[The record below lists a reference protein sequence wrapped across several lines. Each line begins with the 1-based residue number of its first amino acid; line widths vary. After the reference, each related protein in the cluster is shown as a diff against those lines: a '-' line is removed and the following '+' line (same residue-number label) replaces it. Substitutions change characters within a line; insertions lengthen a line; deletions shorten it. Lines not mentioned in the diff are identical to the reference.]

1 MAIKKKRPRIKRM
14 MPVITQEDDDNE
26 TLIELDSLD
35 GFRDPC
41 GYVEDDIEE
50 VPVERPI
57 KPNNIK

>member
-1 MAIKKKRPRIKRM
+1 M
-14 MPVITQEDDDNE
+14 MPVITQEDEDNE

-50 VPVERPI
+50 VPVEIPI

>member
-1 MAIKKKRPRIKRM
+1 MAIKKKRPRIRRM
-14 MPVITQEDDDNE
+14 MPVITQEDEDNE

-35 GFRDPC
+35 GFRDPY
-41 GYVEDDIEE
+41 GYVEDDVEE

>member
-1 MAIKKKRPRIKRM
+1 MAIKKKRPRIRRM

-35 GFRDPC
+35 GFREPYV
-41 GYVEDDIEE
+41 YVEDDIEE
-50 VPVERPI
+50 IPIEIPI

>member
-1 MAIKKKRPRIKRM
+1 M
-14 MPVITQEDDDNE
+14 MPVITQEDEDNE

-35 GFRDPC
+35 GFRDPY

-50 VPVERPI
+50 VPVERSI